1 MDMSK
6 DTLLVESSY
15 NSNNNDFKEMTGER
29 RRRRLLGV

>member
-6 DTLLVESSY
+6 DTFLVGRSC
-15 NSNNNDFKEMTGER
+15 NSNNNDFEEMTGER